1 MSMNITQGIDGP
13 VTESAVSAVSWPAI
27 FAGGMIAI
35 AVSLIMLSLGAG
47 LGFAT
52 ASPWPHGGFDPGAFT
67 IATGVWL
74 IVTQWVS
81 ASVGGYLTGRLR
93 TKWTGVHSHEVFFR
107 DTAHGFLAWA
117 LGTVI
122 VAALAAM
129 AASASANSAMH
140 AAAAAAYDSGLSQRD
155 AEDTARHGAAA
166 FAIFTALSML
176 VGAFVGC
183 VAAALGGQQRDE
195 HL

>member
-1 MSMNITQGIDGP
+1 MSLNITDGLDAP
-13 VTESAVSAVSWPAI
+13 TTESAVSAVSWPAI

-52 ASPWPHGGFDPGAFT
+52 AAPWPRGGDAGTFT

-81 ASVGGYLTGRLR
+81 AGVGGYLTGRLR
-93 TKWTGVHSHEVFFR
+93 TKWAGVHTHEVFFR

-155 AEDTARHGAAA
+155 AEDAARHGAAA

>member
-1 MSMNITQGIDGP
+1 MSMNVTDALGGTM
-13 VTESAVSAVSWPAI
+13 TESVASAVSWPAI

-35 AVSLIMLSLGAG
+35 AVSLVMLTLGSG
-47 LGFAT
+47 LGFA
-52 ASPWPHGGFDPGAFT
+52 AAAPWPHGGFGGGTFT
-67 IATGVWL
+67 AATGVWL

-93 TKWTGVHSHEVFFR
+93 TKWTGVHTHEVFFR

-117 LGTVI
+117 LATVA
-122 VAALAAM
+122 VAALAAV
-129 AASASANSAMH
+129 AASASATSAMH
-140 AAAAAAYDSGLSQRD
+140 AAAAAAYDSGLSEQD
-155 AEDTARHGAAA
+155 AETAARHGAAA

-176 VGAFVGC
+176 VGGFVGC
-183 VAAALGGQQRDE
+183 VAAALGGQQRDN